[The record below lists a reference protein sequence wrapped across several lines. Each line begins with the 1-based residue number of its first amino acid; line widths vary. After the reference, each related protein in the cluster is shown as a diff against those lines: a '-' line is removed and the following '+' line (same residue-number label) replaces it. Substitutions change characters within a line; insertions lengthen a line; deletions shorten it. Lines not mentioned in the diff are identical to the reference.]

1 METLLISQDQ
11 IKTLIS
17 TKEIVDAVEK
27 TFQGLGQGTVI
38 NPTKVNLNL
47 GETGG
52 YPYFEGYMNA
62 MPAYVEWA
70 GTAGLKWAGG
80 FLGERQKKGLPYI
93 TSLIMLLDPRTGEF
107 TSVMDGAY
115 ITNMRTGAQ
124 TAVALQYIMPDD
136 KKSLRLG
143 LYGAG
148 MQGRTQIMAIAQ
160 RFEIEEV
167 TVYDVCPQAAQDY
180 ARTMKEYVRGQIKV
194 AASPRQAAVGDAII
208 TVTQARDKFLEES
221 WVKPGTV
228 VFPMGS
234 HQECSNEL
242 ILSCDKIIVD
252 HIGQALHRGALAD
265 LNAQGKVLEEN
276 IFATIGELA
285 AGKKK
290 ARIAAGQR
298 FVCIPIGTGSMDVG
312 IAGLVQKKALDQGLG
327 GSFEFV

>member
-1 METLLISQDQ
+1 MKTLLISQDQ
-11 IKTLIS
+11 IKALIS
-17 TKEIVDAVEK
+17 TKEIVDSVEK
-27 TFQGLGQGTVI
+27 TFQGLGEGTVI

-52 YPYFEGYMNA
+52 YPHFEGYMNA

-70 GTAGLKWAGG
+70 GAAGLKWAGG

-93 TSLIMLLDPRTGEF
+93 TSLIMMIDPRTGEF

-124 TAVALQYIMPDD
+124 TAVALQYIMPAD

-167 TVYDVCPQAAQDY
+167 TVYDVVPQAAEDY
-180 ARTMKEYVRGQIKV
+180 ARTMKEYVSGQIKV
-194 AASPRQAAVGDAII
+194 AATPREAAVGDAII
-208 TVTQARDKFLEES
+208 TVTQAQDKFLEEA
-221 WVKPGTV
+221 WVAPGTV
-228 VFPMGS
+228 IFPMGS

-265 LNAQGKVLEEN
+265 LNAQGKVLEDN

-285 AGKKK
+285 AGKKE
-290 ARIAAGQR
+290 ARLGAGQR
-298 FVCIPIGTGSMDVG
+298 FVCVPIGTGCMDVG
-312 IAGLVQKKALDQGLG
+312 IASIVQKKALAQGLG